1 MVRQARHERVCDI
14 SAHPEFVEEKLNLH
28 ERRDLM
34 MDYSKRLTLLH
45 ALCLAETFDDG
56 DGAKPNINLGEY
68 KALDSAHYLASYVT
82 FQAIQTADRQ
92 PAFERSNNFDMLSVY
107 QAYALLT
114 FAFFTAPLATEI
126 DSSEASK
133 PDLTAAQ
140 IIIAKTLFAGL
151 PEAELMEIIDSGFN
165 KFKLIGEAK
174 AEHWCEFRENLDK
187 LTVSFLI
194 AGTDDD
200 SPHDKDEVLPLFGQ
214 LLSQLCE
221 AFEA

>member
-1 MVRQARHERVCDI
+1 
-14 SAHPEFVEEKLNLH
+14 
-28 ERRDLM
+28 

-45 ALCLAETFDDG
+45 ALCLAETLDDG
-56 DGAKPNINLGEY
+56 DGKKSNINLDEFSV
-68 KALDSAHYLASYVT
+68 LDSAHYLASYVT
-82 FQAIQTADRQ
+82 FKAIQVADRQ

-114 FAFFTAPLATEI
+114 FAFFTAPLATEKI
-126 DSSEASK
+126 T

-151 PEAELMEIIDSGFN
+151 PEVELMEIIDSGFN
-165 KFKLIGEAK
+165 KFKLIGEAE
-174 AEHWCEFRENLDK
+174 AEHWTEFRENLDK
-187 LTVSFLI
+187 LTISFLV

-221 AFEA
+221 AFEV

>member
-1 MVRQARHERVCDI
+1 
-14 SAHPEFVEEKLNLH
+14 
-28 ERRDLM
+28 

-45 ALCLAETFDDG
+45 ALCLAETLDDG
-56 DGAKPNINLGEY
+56 DGQTSNNNFPNINLGEY
-68 KALDSAHYLASYVT
+68 KALDSAHYLASFVT
-82 FQAIQTADRQ
+82 VKAIQVADRQ

-114 FAFFTAPLATEI
+114 FAFFTAPLATEKI
-126 DSSEASK
+126 T

-151 PEAELMEIIDSGFN
+151 PEVELMEIIDSGFN
-165 KFKLIGEAK
+165 KFKLIGEAE
-174 AEHWCEFRENLDK
+174 AEHWSEFRENLDK
-187 LTVSFLI
+187 LTISFLV

-221 AFEA
+221 AFEV